1 MNAIVLMVFLLLFL
15 TSIFVHADH
24 LVAQG
29 QTTEQQGCQLCN
41 QGIDTPPE
49 LSTIEAVVV
58 TRYNFFTAQI
68 TTAEFTLSQ
77 FIQPLLRA
85 PPFIQ

>member
-1 MNAIVLMVFLLLFL
+1 MNAIALMVFVLLFL
-15 TSIFVHADH
+15 TSVVAHADH
-24 LVAQG
+24 LVDQR
-29 QTTEQQGCQLCN
+29 TTVEQQGCQLCN

-49 LSTIEAVVV
+49 LPKIQAIVV
-58 TRYNFFTAQI
+58 TRYHLFIDQI